1 MIGHSKSRLLTFGML
16 FIMRL
21 NVNEPIDI
29 DNLYSNN
36 CEKCLLLLQKI
47 ILEYFKTTLQNQKN

>member
-1 MIGHSKSRLLTFGML
+1 ML
-16 FIMRL
+16 FYMRL
-21 NVNEPIDI
+21 NVNEPI

-47 ILEYFKTTLQNQKN
+47 ILEYFKNNFTKPEKLVEY

>member
-1 MIGHSKSRLLTFGML
+1 MECS

-36 CEKCLLLLQKI
+36 CEKCLLLLQKNN
-47 ILEYFKTTLQNQKN
+47 F